1 MWGSQVGKLGFP
13 NALRERTGMVNQQ
26 LLHQISRQ
34 SKERRFL
41 IRSVRTGRPKGFDF
55 DQFEI
60 KLMHDRGGLERVIL
74 ALCPHARGGNP
85 SELGVEELNEPAGGI
100 LVALAKARHQPGY
113 GISLKR
119 GWGGHTGSQFNPPKK
134 KSKVAIQSAR
144 LLSHYGL
151 SSR

>member
-1 MWGSQVGKLGFP
+1 MRASQVGKLGFP
-13 NALRERTGMVNQQ
+13 NALRERTGMMNQQ

-134 KSKVAIQSAR
+134 NSKVAIQSAR